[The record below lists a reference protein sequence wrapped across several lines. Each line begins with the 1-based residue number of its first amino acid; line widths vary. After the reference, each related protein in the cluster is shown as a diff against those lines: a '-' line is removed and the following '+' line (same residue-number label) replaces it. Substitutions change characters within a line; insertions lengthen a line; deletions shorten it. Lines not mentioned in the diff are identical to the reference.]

1 MSILT
6 KLQDCITC
14 VPVLNVTMKANE
26 CVQQFRGEPLTLETL
41 DRLTMMLFQAGFFAI
56 QYSHGL
62 QSVTATN
69 DEATVTVP
77 LQG

>member
-1 MSILT
+1 MSIFE
-6 KLQDCITC
+6 KLQDRIAYD
-14 VPVLNVTMKANE
+14 PVLNAMIKANE
-26 CVQQFRGEPLTLETL
+26 CVQQFHGQQMTHATL
-41 DRLTMMLFQAGFFAI
+41 DLLSMALFSAGFFALH
-56 QYSHGL
+56 YSHGL